1 MAAGL
6 NNANETANTAS
17 SNATKAQTAAN
28 NADAKATTAQS
39 TADEAKATAS
49 SADTKATAAKS
60 AIDNLE
66 IGGRNLVLNSNTE
79 ITSKNTITT
88 YDLSEYG
95 VTNLTPGTKLI
106 ISLEIKADV
115 SQDIVDAYI
124 RSSDSNIMSDEFN
137 ITTPDT

>member
-6 NNANETANTAS
+6 NSANATANNAS
-17 SNATKAQTAAN
+17 TAAS
-28 NADAKATTAQS
+28 NADAKAVAAQS

-49 SADTKATAAKS
+49 SADTKATAAKN

-66 IGGRNLVLNSNTE
+66 IGGRNLVLSSNTE
-79 ITSKNTITT
+79 VTSKNTIST

-115 SQDIVDAYI
+115 SQDIIDAYI
-124 RSSDSNIMSDEFN
+124 RSSDSQVMSDEFN
-137 ITTPDT
+137 ITTPDA